1 MGTVRFMLALFFA
14 AVGLIPLA
22 LIAVVSYQT
31 WRKEGS
37 LKEYRRAIA
46 LGVLSRIPVL
56 LIDVVVLL
64 MTLERA
70 VPLALLIFIGLRALV
85 STVIGGSDAIS
96 TCRMRLGKN
105 KPPPE

>member
-46 LGVLSRIPVL
+46 LGVLSRLPVL
-56 LIDVVVLL
+56 LIAVVVLL
-64 MTLERA
+64 VTLERT
-70 VPLALLIFIGLRALV
+70 VPFALLIFIGLLALV
-85 STVIGGSDAIS
+85 TTVLGVSDAIKTARS
-96 TCRMRLGKN
+96 GIEKQGPHH
-105 KPPPE
+105 K

>member
-22 LIAVVSYQT
+22 LIAIVSYQT

-46 LGVLSRIPVL
+46 LGVLSRLPVL
-56 LIDVVVLL
+56 LIAVVVLL
-64 MTLERA
+64 VTLERT
-70 VPLALLIFIGLRALV
+70 VPFALLIFIGRLALV
-85 STVIGGSDAIS
+85 STVIGVSDAIQTARS
-96 TCRMRLGKN
+96 GIGKRGPHH
-105 KPPPE
+105 K

>member
-46 LGVLSRIPVL
+46 LGVLSRLPVL
-56 LIDVVVLL
+56 LIAVVVLL

-70 VPLALLIFIGLRALV
+70 VPFALLIFIGLLALV
-85 STVIGGSDAIS
+85 STVIGVSDAIQTARS
-96 TCRMRLGKN
+96 GIGKRGPHH
-105 KPPPE
+105 K

>member
-46 LGVLSRIPVL
+46 LGVLSRLPVL
-56 LIDVVVLL
+56 LIAVVVLL

-70 VPLALLIFIGLRALV
+70 VPFALLIFIGLLALV
-85 STVIGGSDAIS
+85 STVIGVSDAIRTARS
-96 TCRMRLGKN
+96 GLGKRGPHH
-105 KPPPE
+105 K